1 MPPRRKVKPKSADH
15 AALGRAIE
23 ELRHAAGLT
32 LEELADRMESEF
44 PPLGKL
50 ERGLSNSTYS
60 SLLRVARGLEVEL
73 SVIIERAERIRRA
86 GSGK

>member
-1 MPPRRKVKPKSADH
+1 MPPRRKLKPKSADH

-23 ELRHAAGLT
+23 EVRREASLT
-32 LEELADRMESEF
+32 LEALADRIGKEF

-50 ERGLSNSTYS
+50 ERGLSNSTYA

-73 SVIIERAERIRRA
+73 SVIIERAERIRD
-86 GSGK
+86 SGLDE